1 MAIEAKHVQTD
12 SELDGLMGYIIE
24 EMTKLSSDVMVVF
37 PMNSFVNHPVHPSQI
52 HLARS
57 NLEQFEL
64 NFLPLIMLIHRVG
77 YIGPGNFLLD
87 QIEAMERLAI
97 ASFHLQGEAL

>member
-77 YIGPGNFLLD
+77 YSGQVIFYLTKLKPWRGWP
-87 QIEAMERLAI
+87 
-97 ASFHLQGEAL
+97 